1 MNPRCPSALAA
12 LVALVVAAA
21 PAVAAQKV
29 DTLTF
34 RNGDRVTGEIKR
46 LSRGEL
52 EYATS
57 PMGTVGA
64 RWIHVVRIESPRFFE
79 LTVRSGARY
88 YGALRAP
95 PDTGRVIIHVAH
107 FADTVRLDSIV
118 DIVPIGQGLWH
129 RIGGYLDL
137 GLTFAKANSNTQFT
151 FGAEAR
157 YRTRGWLARLTAQS
171 YYQKQASTSATRR
184 SSITFFGQRFLDGL
198 WGVGGSTSLENN
210 EELGLDSRGTLAGAV
225 GLALERSTAT
235 LITAYAGLAG
245 TAEDYSGVDRTTNLE
260 GLLALEGDIYRFG
273 DHRLDL
279 SARAHALPSLTDRG
293 RVRVEIDVR
302 VSYELLRDFT
312 LGLTAYDDFDSRPP
326 GGSGSA
332 NDYGTSFTVGWT
344 F

>member
-1 MNPRCPSALAA
+1 MIPRCRSA
-12 LVALVVAAA
+12 LVALLVAAA

-52 EYATS
+52 EYSTS
-57 PMGTVGA
+57 PMGTVA
-64 RWIHVVRIESPRFFE
+64 AKWTHVVRIESPRFFE
-79 LTVRSGARY
+79 LTDRSGARY
-88 YGALRAP
+88 YGALRAA
-95 PDTGRVIIHVAH
+95 PDTGRVVVHVAQ

-157 YRTRGWLARLTAQS
+157 YRSRGWLARLTAES
-171 YYQKQASTSATRR
+171 YYQKQATTTATRR
-184 SSITFFGQRFLDGL
+184 NSLTLFGQRFLSGL
-198 WGVGGSTSLENN
+198 WGVGGSASVESN
-210 EELGLDSRGTLAGAV
+210 EELGLDSRGTIGAAA
-225 GLALERSTAT
+225 GLALQRSTET
-235 LITAYAGLAG
+235 LITAYAGVAG
-245 TAEDYSGVDRTTNLE
+245 TAEDYAGVDRTTNLE
-260 GLLALEGDIYRFG
+260 GLFAVEGDIYRFG
-273 DHRLDL
+273 DHKLDL

-293 RVRVEIDVR
+293 RVRVEVDVR
-302 VSYELLRDFT
+302 VAYDLLRDFT
-312 LGLTAYDDFDSRPP
+312 VGLTLYDDFDSRPP
-326 GGSGSA
+326 GGSGSD